1 MIYTIHISEEAEA
14 DLRGIY
20 EYIAFEKMS
29 PENAEGQLN
38 RLEEKILELENF
50 PEKYKRYNR
59 EPWYSRGTRI
69 MPVDNYVV
77 YYIPNEKT
85 AMIDIIRVLYS
96 GQDRESKMDTMAS
109 LEK

>member
-1 MIYTIHISEEAEA
+1 
-14 DLRGIY
+14 
-20 EYIAFEKMS
+20 
-29 PENAEGQLN
+29 
-38 RLEEKILELENF
+38 
-50 PEKYKRYNR
+50 
-59 EPWYSRGTRI
+59 

-96 GQDRESKMDTMAS
+96 GQDRESKMDIMAS